1 MEYKKLIM
9 AGCLLVLLSQ
19 EVLAEETDFNWGFKA
34 GTLGLGVDI
43 SKPINDFVSL
53 RLNANGFNYTTT
65 DTSDYSSFL
74 KADTEYKLQTIGLLL
89 DYHLLQLRVT
99 TGLYIN
105 NNTFTEIT
113 KPKGSDSVYL
123 NNIAYKVSTIVEV
136 ESVVTF
142 NNISP
147 YIGVGWGN
155 NGNREGWG
163 GWNLTLDV
171 GLMYHGDP
179 KLDLTVKT
187 KPGLPGL
194 VVSAIKAQTALEK
207 KIQEEDLSDFPFY
220 PVVMVGLNYSF

>member
-1 MEYKKLIM
+1 MNLKKLITV
-9 AGCLLVLLSQ
+9 GCASLVLSQ
-19 EVLAEETDFNWGFKA
+19 GIVAEETDFNWGFKL
-34 GTLGLGVDI
+34 GTLGLGIDI

-53 RLNANGFNYTTT
+53 RLNANGFNYTNTQ
-65 DTSDYSSFL
+65 TSKYSSFL
-74 KADTEYKLQTIGLLL
+74 EAEKVYKLQTIGLLV

-99 TGLYIN
+99 TGVYIN
-105 NNTFTEIT
+105 NNTYTETT

-123 NNIAYKVSTIVEV
+123 NNKLYNLSSVVEI
-136 ESVVTF
+136 ENIVTF
-142 NNISP
+142 NKVSP

-179 KLDLTVKT
+179 QLDLKVHTNPSMPSILTDVIQADA
-187 KPGLPGL
+187 L
-194 VVSAIKAQTALEK
+194 LEK
-207 KIQEEDLSDFPFY
+207 EIQEEDLSDFPFY